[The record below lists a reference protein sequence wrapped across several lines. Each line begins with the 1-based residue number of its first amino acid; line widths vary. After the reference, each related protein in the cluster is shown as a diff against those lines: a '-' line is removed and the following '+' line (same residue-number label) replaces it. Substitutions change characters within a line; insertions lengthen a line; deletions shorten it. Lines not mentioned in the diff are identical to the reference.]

1 MKPAK
6 PCLTVYFSTS
16 SQTGKFMVAPT
27 SSPVARTNFRDQIKR
42 WLSNY
47 GSKVAEQ
54 RFLATYLPMARLVP
68 EEEAGLTDGLVFEY
82 GGDIFWDAGYETR
95 SMLDVLVAM
104 NEAFIRNT
112 GPRAGVESAKERK

>member
-1 MKPAK
+1 MKAAK

-16 SQTGKFMVAPT
+16 SQTGKFRVAPT
-27 SSPVARTNFRDQIKR
+27 SSPVARNNFRDQIKR
-42 WLSNY
+42 WLSSY

-54 RFLATYLPMARLVP
+54 RFIATYLPMAKLIP

-104 NEAFIRNT
+104 NEVFIRNT
-112 GPRAGVESAKERK
+112 GPAGVESDEEEK